1 VVPLFKKISHR
12 GAKALRTRGEKFLKK
27 TFTVSLCY
35 QGAHGG
41 GLRVTEDFII
51 FKTQTMQL
59 PKEMQFI
66 QIAYTDIEN
75 IINSNSLVVFPS
87 ISIKLKCGLIYKFIV
102 FNRKNCLR
110 IINERLGQ
118 IGNINVP
125 ATCS

>member
-1 VVPLFKKISHR
+1 M
-12 GAKALRTRGEKFLKK
+12 KK
-27 TFTVSLCY
+27 TFSVSLCY

-41 GLRVTEDFII
+41 GLLVTEDFII

-66 QIAYTDIEN
+66 QIAYNDIEN
-75 IINSNSLVVFPS
+75 ITNCSSLFVFPS
-87 ISIKLKCGLIYKFIV
+87 INIKLKSGLIYKFIV

-110 IINERLGQ
+110 IINERLSQ
-118 IGNINVP
+118 IGNANVP